1 LMHGGATFKSDIN
14 RSQVKDGNNML
25 KLLIPLVIEIM
36 LTNQQEDWG
45 EIYYPVIE

>member
-14 RSQVKDGNNML
+14 RSQVRDGNNML